1 MTRSGSTVGGSSV
14 FEITQSLDTESAFRI
29 KRLLEGGVKIPP
41 QPRVLDE
48 LRKLMQRKEMD
59 VRLLA
64 KVINQDPGLTAILF
78 KVVGNSAY
86 RQHPPLTTVEE
97 ILHAV
102 GVRQTF
108 NIVQAISLAG
118 LGDVKKN
125 RQIYEAFWARSH
137 TIAQLAMLI
146 ADERVAVCN
155 IFPDQAYLAGIF
167 HDCGVPLLMQRF
179 PTYCTDMRLGTP
191 GVWIDLAEEDRKF
204 NADHCVVGYLV
215 ARHWCLPE
223 FICDAIRYHHA
234 MGELGGHEARSMVAI
249 LELAVEIFHVDQRT
263 PNNEWDA
270 IRGEVLPELG
280 LSDDTLPEF
289 IDIVLERF
297 HGGAHAG

>member
-1 MTRSGSTVGGSSV
+1 MSRAANSV
-14 FEITQSLDTESAFRI
+14 FEITKTLGADDAARI
-29 KRLLEGGVKIPP
+29 KRLLENGVKLPV

-48 LRKLMQRKEMD
+48 LRQLINRSELD

-64 KVINQDPGLTAILF
+64 RVINKDPGLTAMLF

-86 RQHPPLTTVEE
+86 RQHQPFDSVETV
-97 ILHAV
+97 LHAV

-108 NIVQAISLAG
+108 NLVQAIALSG
-118 LGDVKKN
+118 KGEIKKN
-125 RQIYEAFWARSH
+125 RPVYEAFWARSH
-137 TIAQLAMLI
+137 AIGQLAMLV

-179 PTYCTDMRLGTP
+179 PTYCAEMKLGTP
-191 GVWIDLAEEDRKF
+191 GIWIDLAEEDQKF

-215 ARHWCLPE
+215 ARHWHLPE

-234 MGELGGHEARSMVAI
+234 IGELGQHEARSMVAI
-249 LELAVEIFHVDQRT
+249 VQLAVDIHYRDQRIAS
-263 PNNEWDA
+263 PEWE
-270 IRGEVLPELG
+270 RVKTEVLPELG
-280 LSDDTLPEF
+280 LSEEALPEF
-289 IDIVLERF
+289 IDIVLERY
-297 HGGAHAG
+297 HGTSEA